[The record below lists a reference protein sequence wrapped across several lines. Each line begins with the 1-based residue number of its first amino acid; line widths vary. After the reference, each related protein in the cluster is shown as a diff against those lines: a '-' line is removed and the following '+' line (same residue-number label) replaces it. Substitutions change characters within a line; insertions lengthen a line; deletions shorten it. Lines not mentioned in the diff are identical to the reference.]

1 MEIRTHLLSSFLYFF
16 TLKTRNHIMTLINHI
31 VEPAED
37 HAHTHTIIFL
47 HGRDSI
53 AAEFTSELFESEA
66 SEPKDKPRTIRDLF
80 PTVRWV
86 FPTAP
91 VLRSARFDTDI
102 SQWFDMWSTE
112 DPDERPEIQL
122 PGLRASVSGLGDVVR
137 EEEKRVARDKIF
149 VAGISQGI
157 AVAVAAFF
165 AEKEAWS
172 GLGGM
177 IGLCG
182 WMPLR
187 GVVGDEDGSEQL
199 GRLYRGVD
207 SDLHPEPSNS
217 HPLPIFLGHS
227 RDDSVISVRHGR
239 TLRDTLG
246 QFPDQLKV
254 EWHEYGD
261 GGHWLNEPQGVDDI
275 VAFLRRHGLGEET

>member
-1 MEIRTHLLSSFLYFF
+1 M
-16 TLKTRNHIMTLINHI
+16 TRINHI
-31 VEPAED
+31 VEPAD
-37 HAHTHTIIFL
+37 GHAHSHTIIFL

-53 AAEFTSELFESEA
+53 AAEFASELFESEA
-66 SEPKDKPRTIRDLF
+66 SEPTDKPRTIRDLF

-91 VLRSARFDTDI
+91 VLRSARFDTDM

-112 DPDERPEIQL
+112 DPDERPEIQV

-137 EEEKRVARDKIF
+137 EEEKRVTRDKIF
-149 VAGISQGI
+149 VGGISQGI
-157 AVAVAAFF
+157 AVAMAAFF
-165 AEKEAWS
+165 AEKDGWS
-172 GLGGM
+172 GLGGI

-187 GVVGDEDGSEQL
+187 GMFDGENVREQL
-199 GRLYRGVD
+199 GRLYRDLG
-207 SDLHPEPSNS
+207 SDVHPEHRNS
-217 HPLPIFLGHS
+217 HPLPLFLGHS
-227 RDDSVISVRHGR
+227 RDDSVISVCHGR

-246 QFPDQLKV
+246 RFPDQLKV
-254 EWHEYGD
+254 EWHEYED

>member
-1 MEIRTHLLSSFLYFF
+1 M
-16 TLKTRNHIMTLINHI
+16 TRVNHI
-31 VEPAED
+31 VEPAD
-37 HAHTHTIIFL
+37 GHAHSHTIIFL

-53 AAEFTSELFESEA
+53 AAEFASELFESEA
-66 SEPKDKPRTIRDLF
+66 SEPRDQPRTLRDLL

-91 VLRSARFDTDI
+91 VLRSARFDTDM

-137 EEEKRVARDKIF
+137 EEEKHVARDKIF

-157 AVAVAAFF
+157 AVTVAAFF

-199 GRLYRGVD
+199 GRLYRGLD
-207 SDLHPEPSNS
+207 SDVHPEPSDS
-217 HPLPIFLGHS
+217 RPLPIFLGHS
-227 RDDSVISVRHGR
+227 RDDNVISVRHGR

-246 QFPDQLKV
+246 RFPDQLKV
-254 EWHEYGD
+254 EWHEYED

-275 VAFLRRHGLGEET
+275 VAFLRRHGLGEKT

>member
-1 MEIRTHLLSSFLYFF
+1 
-16 TLKTRNHIMTLINHI
+16 MTLICHI
-31 VEPAED
+31 VEPAEA
-37 HAHTHTIIFL
+37 HAHSHTIIFL

-53 AAEFTSELFESEA
+53 AAEFASELFESEA
-66 SEPKDKPRTIRDLF
+66 SQPRDKPRTLRDLL

-112 DPDERPEIQL
+112 DPGERPEIQL
-122 PGLRASVSGLGDVVR
+122 PGLRASVSALGDVVR
-137 EEEKRVARDKIF
+137 EEEKRVARDKMF

-157 AVAVAAFF
+157 AVTVAAFF

-187 GVVGDEDGSEQL
+187 GMVGDEDWSEQP
-199 GRLYRGVD
+199 GRLYRDTG
-207 SDLHPEPSNS
+207 SDVPSEPRSCR
-217 HPLPIFLGHS
+217 PLPIILGHS
-227 RDDSVISVRHGR
+227 RDDSVVSVRQGR

-246 QFPDQLKV
+246 RFPNDLKV
-254 EWHEYGD
+254 EWHEYED

-275 VAFLRRHGLGEET
+275 VAFLRRHGLGEEI

>member
-1 MEIRTHLLSSFLYFF
+1 MLATE
-16 TLKTRNHIMTLINHI
+16 
-31 VEPAED
+31 VAGPAEG

-47 HGRDSI
+47 HGRDSS
-53 AAEFTSELFESEA
+53 AEEFASELFESEA
-66 SEPKDKPRTIRDLF
+66 SEPRDKPRTLRDLF

-91 VLRSARFDTDI
+91 LLRSARFDTEM

-137 EEEKRVARDKIF
+137 EEEKLVARERIF
-149 VAGISQGI
+149 VGGISQGI

-165 AEKEAWS
+165 AEHEAWC

-187 GVVGDEDGSEQL
+187 GMVDARDEGEQL
-199 GRLYRGVD
+199 GRLYRGASRD
-207 SDLHPEPSNS
+207 APSEARR
-217 HPLPIFLGHS
+217 PRPVPMFLGHS
-227 RDDSVISVRHGR
+227 RDDSLISVGHGR

-246 QFPDQLKV
+246 RFPDEITV
-254 EWHEYGD
+254 EWHEYED
-261 GGHWLNEPQGVDDI
+261 GGHWLNEPQGMDDI
-275 VAFLRRHGLGEET
+275 GSFLRKHGVGKET